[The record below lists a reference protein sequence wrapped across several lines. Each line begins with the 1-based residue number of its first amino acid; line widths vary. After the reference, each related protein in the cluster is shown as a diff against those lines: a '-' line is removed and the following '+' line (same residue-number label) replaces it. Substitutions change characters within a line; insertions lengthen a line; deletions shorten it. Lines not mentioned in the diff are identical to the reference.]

1 MSWIDTH
8 AHLAEAEFEQ
18 DIQEVIQRAKDA
30 NIKRIILIGCQL
42 EGAKRALA
50 LAAIDPIFK
59 VAVGFHPEDVLSLS
73 EKDWIAMEAMMRD
86 PLCIAIGEI
95 GLDFYWDKD
104 PEHHQVQEA
113 VFIRQIQLANTLN
126 KPILIH
132 SRDAIQ
138 KTHDLLKSH
147 PAKRK
152 GIMHCYSSSLQMAQ
166 AFIKLGYMISLAGP
180 VTFKNAHIPVEVATG
195 IDLDYLMIE
204 TDSPY
209 LTPHPYRGKRN
220 ESAYVTVIGE
230 KIAQLRA
237 ISPEFLQEKLE
248 ENYVKLFGN
257 DV

>member
-1 MSWIDTH
+1 MSWTDTH
-8 AHLAEAEFEQ
+8 AHLAEPEFEL
-18 DIQEVIQRAKDA
+18 DIQDVIQRAKDA

-50 LAAIDPIFK
+50 LAATDPLFK
-59 VAVGFHPEDVLSLS
+59 VAVGFHPEDVLSLN
-73 EKDWIAMEAMMRD
+73 EQDWIAMEAMMRD

-113 VFIRQIQLANTLN
+113 VFIRQIELANALN

-138 KTHDLLKSH
+138 KTHDLLKTH
-147 PAKRK
+147 PVKRT

-195 IDLDYLMIE
+195 IDLDHLLIE

-220 ESAYVTVIGE
+220 ESAYVKVIGE
-230 KIAQLRA
+230 KIALLRG
-237 ISPEFLQEKLE
+237 ISPELLQEKLE

-257 DV
+257 NG

>member
-18 DIQEVIQRAKDA
+18 DIQAVIQRAKDA
-30 NIKRIILIGCQL
+30 KIQRIILIGCQL
-42 EGAKRALA
+42 DGAKRALA
-50 LAAIDPIFK
+50 LAATDPIFK

-73 EKDWIAMEAMMRD
+73 EADWVAMEAMMRD
-86 PLCIAIGEI
+86 PLCVAIGEI

-104 PEHHQVQEA
+104 PAHHLIQEA
-113 VFIRQIQLANTLN
+113 VFIRQIELANTLN

-147 PAKRK
+147 PVKRT

-166 AFIKLGYMISLAGP
+166 AFIKLGYFISLAGP

-195 IDLDYLMIE
+195 IDLDHLLIE

-209 LTPHPYRGKRN
+209 LTPHPHRGKRN
-220 ESAYVTVIGE
+220 ESAYVALIGE
-230 KIAQLRA
+230 KIAQLRD
-237 ISPEFLQEKLE
+237 ISPELLQEKLAQ
-248 ENYVKLFGN
+248 NYHRLFEN